1 MSKTSSLSCS
11 LALSAFGLVLC
22 AAASPAL
29 AGDGTNLTTM
39 MSQDTQMVMV
49 FDVADSR
56 DSTLLQKG
64 FDKLLAMQ
72 PDAKQKLTELGINP
86 MKDLD
91 TVALAAGGMKDFDSM
106 DDAKSFVM
114 IIEGRLPKDKLDTM
128 AGATKS
134 TYKGVTIY
142 TREDTDAAFV
152 GDRLFFTKK
161 NKMKPQIDLAQGKA
175 SGKSLAKSGKGKA
188 MRAALATTDTTADL
202 WFVVLIPDKAKKDMK
217 ADGIVANSVSA
228 GANFTA
234 DLALKARIDSNSEDG
249 AKKAVAAIQAQM
261 GQVTAGM
268 QQFGLTKAAKSLTVT
283 QDKAAIMMS
292 VYLTETEINSIF
304 SLVGGMMGG
313 GGAKP
318 GTAP

>member
-1 MSKTSSLSCS
+1 MLKTRS
-11 LALSAFGLVLC
+11 LALTAFGLVLC

-29 AGDGTNLTTM
+29 AGDGTNLYTM

-72 PDAKQKLTELGINP
+72 PDAKAKLTELGINP

-91 TVALAAGGMKDFDSM
+91 TVALAAGGMKDFDNM

-114 IIEGRLPKDKLDTM
+114 IIEGRLPKEKLDTM
-128 AGATKS
+128 AGAVKS

-161 NKMKPQIDLAQGKA
+161 NKMKAQIDLAQGKA
-175 SGKSLAKSGKGKA
+175 AGKSLAKSGKGKA
-188 MRAALATTDTTADL
+188 MRAALATTDTTSDL
-202 WFVVLIPDKAKKDMK
+202 WFVVLVPDKAKKDMK

-249 AKKAVAAIQAQM
+249 AKKAVAAIQAQL

-268 QQFGLTKAAKSLTVT
+268 QQFGLAKAAKSLTVT
-283 QDKAAIMMS
+283 QDKAAINMS
-292 VYLTETEINSIF
+292 VYLTEAEINSIF
-304 SLVGGMMGG
+304 TMVGGMMGG
-313 GGAKP
+313 GGGGAAP
-318 GTAP
+318 GKTP

>member
-1 MSKTSSLSCS
+1 MIKHRS
-11 LALSAFGLVLC
+11 LALTAFGLALC

-29 AGDGTNLTTM
+29 AGDGTNLYGM
-39 MSQDTQMVMV
+39 FSQDTQMVMV

-72 PDAKQKLTELGINP
+72 PDAKAKLTELGINP
-86 MKDLD
+86 LKDLD
-91 TVALAAGGMKDFDSM
+91 TIALAAGGMKDFDDM

-114 IIEGRLPKDKLDTM
+114 IIEGRLPKDKLDSLS
-128 AGATKS
+128 GSVKS

-161 NKMKPQIDLAQGKA
+161 SKMKAQIDLAQGKA
-175 SGKSLAKSGKGKA
+175 AGKSLAKSGKGKA
-188 MRAALATTDTTADL
+188 MRTALATTDTTADL
-202 WFVVLIPDKAKKDMK
+202 WFVVLVPDKAKKDMK
-217 ADGIVANSVSA
+217 ADGIIANSVSA

-234 DLALKARIDSNSEDG
+234 DLALKARIDSNSEAG
-249 AKKAVAAIQAQM
+249 AQKAVAAIQAQL

-268 QQFGLTKAAKSLTVT
+268 QQFGLAKAAKSLTVT
-283 QDKAAIMMS
+283 QDKAAINMS
-292 VYLTETEINSIF
+292 VYLTEAEINSIMA
-304 SLVGGMMGG
+304 LAGGMMGAG
-313 GGAKP
+313 GGAAP